1 MKKEMFKNMGGN
13 ILSGNF
19 PGGVH
24 SPGENL
30 MGGNVLSGIF
40 PGGVPSPGE
49 NLMGGNFLDANFPW
63 GIFLIPYLL
72 LESNQRK

>member
-24 SPGENL
+24 
-30 MGGNVLSGIF
+30 
-40 PGGVPSPGE
+40 SPGE

>member
-1 MKKEMFKNMGGN
+1 MFKNMGGN

-24 SPGENL
+24 
-30 MGGNVLSGIF
+30 
-40 PGGVPSPGE
+40 SPGE

>member
-1 MKKEMFKNMGGN
+1 MFKNMGGN

-19 PGGVH
+19 PGG
-24 SPGENL
+24 
-30 MGGNVLSGIF
+30 GGH
-40 PGGVPSPGE
+40 SPGE
-49 NLMGGNFLDANFPW
+49 NLMGGNFLDVNFPW

>member
-1 MKKEMFKNMGGN
+1 MTVIIMKKEMFKNMGGN

-24 SPGENL
+24 
-30 MGGNVLSGIF
+30 
-40 PGGVPSPGE
+40 SPGE

>member
-30 MGGNVLSGIF
+30 MGGN
-40 PGGVPSPGE
+40 
-49 NLMGGNFLDANFPW
+49 FLDANFTW

>member
-1 MKKEMFKNMGGN
+1 MKKEMFKNIGGN

-30 MGGNVLSGIF
+30 MGGN
-40 PGGVPSPGE
+40 
-49 NLMGGNFLDANFPW
+49 FLDANFPW
-63 GIFLIPYLL
+63 GIFLIPDLL

>member
-13 ILSGNF
+13 ILSGNV

-24 SPGENL
+24 
-30 MGGNVLSGIF
+30 
-40 PGGVPSPGE
+40 SPGE

>member
-13 ILSGNF
+13 LLSGNF

-24 SPGENL
+24 P
-30 MGGNVLSGIF
+30 
-40 PGGVPSPGE
+40 PGE